1 MAIKVGGTIIIDDSG
16 NITTSVGT
24 IDGRN
29 VATDGSKLDGISSGA
44 DVTSSALPSALSG
57 LGTTTSLGGSDIVPV
72 YDASAGNWKKA
83 TITNAALQGPT
94 GPTGSTGPT
103 GPQGTRGPTGATG
116 PTGPAGPAG
125 ADGAPGATGPT
136 GPTGPQGTRGPTGPT
151 GPRGPTGP
159 TGPTGP
165 RGPAGPTGPT
175 GPAGAAGHT
184 AGTYSAPSGNR
195 TVSTGIA
202 NASWFADLQQ
212 SWNAHVS
219 YNGTTNSSGQF
230 SFYNPFGATLKYIAV
245 G

>member
-29 VATDGSKLDGISSGA
+29 VGTDGTKLDGISSGA
-44 DVTSSALPSALSG
+44 DVTSTALPSALTG
-57 LGTTTSLGGSDIVPV
+57 LTTVTSLGGSDIVPV
-72 YDASAGNWKKA
+72 YDTSAGSWKKA

-94 GPTGSTGPT
+94 GPTGATGPT
-103 GPQGTRGPTGATG
+103 GPQGAQ
-116 PTGPAGPAG
+116 GPAGP
-125 ADGAPGATGPT
+125 TGPT
-136 GPTGPQGTRGPTGPT
+136 GPTGARGPTGPT

-165 RGPAGPTGPT
+165 
-175 GPAGAAGHT
+175 AGAAGHT
-184 AGTYSAPSGNR
+184 ASTHYGPHSQSH

-202 NASWFADLQQ
+202 SASVLYIGPNQVNQNFWG
-212 SWNAHVS
+212 SR
-219 YNGTTNSSGQF
+219 TTNSSGQF
-230 SFYNPFGATLKYIAV
+230 SYYNIFGATIAYIAV